1 MGGSTKATE
10 LRNSVL
16 TIEMYGKL
24 KYFANPFKS

>member
-24 KYFANPFKS
+24 KYFANLSV